1 MYFPLSPEINH
12 QYEKAMIQHIAKS
25 SDKILDYFTEP
36 FEINKNGNN
45 ISELLDMLI
54 MNNSPFKKNR

>member
-1 MYFPLSPEINH
+1 
-12 QYEKAMIQHIAKS
+12 MIQHIAKS